1 MSDIM
6 PNGPT
11 PKEDW
16 APEDWEIFQSW
27 LTGLLHTNVVIV
39 TFTKVDG
46 TERTMKCTLNPALLP
61 VVPVT
66 ESKKERKQSTTSIA
80 VFEVDLQ
87 EWRAFRVAEVKRV
100 AFSIGDDQPLIEEET
115 GEFWP
120 FPLRPKP

>member
-6 PNGPT
+6 PNGHT

-27 LTGLLHTNVVIV
+27 LTGLLHTNVVDV

-46 TERTMKCTLNPALLP
+46 TERTMNCTLNPDLLP
-61 VVPVT
+61 PAPVT

-80 VFEVDLQ
+80 VFEVDLKQ
-87 EWRAFRVAEVKRV
+87 WRSFRTADVKRV
-100 AFSIGDDQPLIEEET
+100 GFTLGSEPEREWTFPT
-115 GEFWP
+115 G
-120 FPLRPKP
+120 PKP